1 MWFDARKALAEIE
14 RDGLP
19 PATSATSATNPDRA
33 RWLRVAVVAGVAG
46 PGPVRSE
53 TRPDQDA
60 AALLA
65 LLEREGPHTYGA
77 AAVALGIGATRAW
90 RAEAELRRAG
100 RIRLGPLGHAFII
113 KQAE

>member
-14 RDGLP
+14 RDGPP
-19 PATSATSATNPDRA
+19 PATSATPATNPTA
-33 RWLRVAVVAGVAG
+33 RLAPVAIVADVAG
-46 PGPVRSE
+46 PRPVHSE
-53 TRPDQDA
+53 TQPDQDA

-77 AAVALGIGATRAW
+77 AAVILGIGATRAW

-100 RIRLGPLGHAFII
+100 RIRLGPLGRAFII
-113 KQAE
+113 EQAE